1 MAARSPDEDVS
12 LLPELRSLFEAYTQ
26 ISRVSNRH
34 TESLTLTGAQFD
46 VVATLGD
53 TPGMTC
59 KALGEATLITKGTL
73 KPVLDRLED
82 RGVLTRTKDTRD
94 SRQTLVALTPAGQQL
109 YEDTFYRHVDYM
121 RGFFDRLAPEKR
133 EQLTALL
140 QELRQVFA

>member
-1 MAARSPDEDVS
+1 
-12 LLPELRSLFEAYTQ
+12 
-26 ISRVSNRH
+26 
-34 TESLTLTGAQFD
+34 
-46 VVATLGD
+46 
-53 TPGMTC
+53 MTC

-82 RGVLTRTKDTRD
+82 RGLLTRTKDPRD